1 MKISYVSNSAFN
13 LYQPLFMKNRF
24 KINTP
29 LIRVRPYHFISYI
42 YNDTKC
48 ALKVRKSK
56 LNFRFL
62 KRSWFLSF
70 LTKLDKRICV
80 ISKTKAISNITCP
93 QVPINRKAPLSK
105 LKKKMYLLPRQ
116 YAFLNTNAKPNFK
129 INKPIK
135 SLLLKRSSNFYRRNL
150 RKFNIQNYALYLK
163 SRSYK
168 FVRKFRT
175 IHSRARNFIL
185 PYLAKMT
192 GGVFPNPNRVYVSSS
207 KAPKGLKSK
216 PVLFRSLPKKR
227 SGKDFNKDSRR
238 TKFRNVTGHH
248 KLPLKLFKKS
258 AVTKLL
264 TSDVFSASPY
274 RFLFT

>member
-1 MKISYVSNSAFN
+1 
-13 LYQPLFMKNRF
+13 
-24 KINTP
+24 
-29 LIRVRPYHFISYI
+29 
-42 YNDTKC
+42 
-48 ALKVRKSK
+48 
-56 LNFRFL
+56 
-62 KRSWFLSF
+62 
-70 LTKLDKRICV
+70 
-80 ISKTKAISNITCP
+80 
-93 QVPINRKAPLSK
+93 
-105 LKKKMYLLPRQ
+105 MYLLPRQ

-129 INKPIK
+129 ANKPVK

-192 GGVFPNPNRVYVSSS
+192 GGIFPNPNRVYVSAS
-207 KAPKGLKSK
+207 KAPKGLKPKS
-216 PVLFRSLPKKR
+216 VLFRSLPKKR
-227 SGKDFNKDSRR
+227 SGKDFNKGFNKDSRR
-238 TKFRNVTGHH
+238 NKFRNITGHH

>member
-1 MKISYVSNSAFN
+1 
-13 LYQPLFMKNRF
+13 
-24 KINTP
+24 
-29 LIRVRPYHFISYI
+29 
-42 YNDTKC
+42 
-48 ALKVRKSK
+48 
-56 LNFRFL
+56 
-62 KRSWFLSF
+62 
-70 LTKLDKRICV
+70 
-80 ISKTKAISNITCP
+80 
-93 QVPINRKAPLSK
+93 
-105 LKKKMYLLPRQ
+105 MYLLPRQ

-185 PYLAKMT
+185 PYLSKMT
-192 GGVFPNPNRVYVSSS
+192 GGVFPNPTRVYVSSS
-207 KAPKGLKSK
+207 KAPKDLKPKS
-216 PVLFRSLPKKR
+216 VLFRAPPKKR
-227 SGKDFNKDSRR
+227 SSKDFNKDSRR
-238 TKFRNVTGHH
+238 NRFRNITGHH

-258 AVTKLL
+258 SVTKLL